1 MASSSKMTFTEFNES
16 FVHLGTPPKTIA
28 LRLVS
33 MTIACVGIISNLTV
47 VVVFVN
53 HKKIRHKI
61 PIVYIINQVSFFSRS
76 CKILSL

>member
-1 MASSSKMTFTEFNES
+1 MEYLSNGSRIENATTNASDWNDGSTN
-16 FVHLGTPPKTIA
+16 V

-61 PIVYIINQVSFFSRS
+61 PIVYIINQVSFL
-76 CKILSL
+76 CKDK